1 MRAARNII
9 GLVVALALSGCAL
22 AVNGSQPQTF
32 DLIAPD
38 VSAAAGAPLPVQIV
52 VNTPNALRAL
62 NTERILVRPRSER
75 ISYYPDAVW
84 SDRLPQ
90 LVRARLTEVLE
101 DSGRFRAVVT
111 EDDRVTSSY
120 GLQLSIRAFEL
131 SVNGKPPEGH
141 VAISAKIVDERAGK
155 VVATR
160 QFESRVRASSDAVGE
175 GIAAITK
182 AFQDVSRALVDW
194 MTTGRG
200 RSRLSAGS

>member
-1 MRAARNII
+1 
-9 GLVVALALSGCAL
+9 
-22 AVNGSQPQTF
+22 
-32 DLIAPD
+32 
-38 VSAAAGAPLPVQIV
+38 
-52 VNTPNALRAL
+52 
-62 NTERILVRPRSER
+62 
-75 ISYYPDAVW
+75 
-84 SDRLPQ
+84 
-90 LVRARLTEVLE
+90 VLE

-160 QFESRVRASSDAVGE
+160 QFESRVRANSDAAGE
-175 GIAAITK
+175 GVAAITK

-194 MTTGRG
+194 MTTGHG
-200 RSRLSAGS
+200 RSRLSAES